1 MSSIPTLANSNPLRR
16 NHLKVDSSRN
26 LNHRLK
32 GLRLSNRRKVSPHN
46 NQRRRVALAT
56 NKPKMAKPA
65 LLPLSEACVLL
76 VGQYTD
82 NERRRVKRWI
92 EQGVIQAVQDGAKF
106 YIPRAEINRLAGEV
120 NGQEMDAR
128 ATCASE

>member
-1 MSSIPTLANSNPLRR
+1 
-16 NHLKVDSSRN
+16 
-26 LNHRLK
+26 
-32 GLRLSNRRKVSPHN
+32 
-46 NQRRRVALAT
+46 
-56 NKPKMAKPA
+56 MAKPA
-65 LLPLSEACVLL
+65 LLPLNEACVLL
-76 VGQYTD
+76 VGQYND